1 MNQDLI
7 KQVANLLFVTYS
19 STSSTE
25 RGDAESR
32 LLSMSSDYSNYF
44 EVLLCIVTSQMSA
57 NTKNAAGMHLK
68 KLVKECMENN
78 WLVADEIEL

>member
-7 KQVANLLFVTYS
+7 KQVANLL
-19 STSSTE
+19 
-25 RGDAESR
+25 
-32 LLSMSSDYSNYF
+32 
-44 EVLLCIVTSQMSA
+44 SQMSA